1 MKSLN
6 GYTPE
11 YIKQVISER
20 FDVDVENIR
29 LFGSRIR
36 GDYGEYSDLDVAIIG
51 KECPDEYH
59 GMGLVLGGMEIELHW
74 LEEYEDG
81 YSWLVGLYENK

>member
-6 GYTPE
+6 GYSPE
-11 YIKQVISER
+11 YIKQLVSER

-36 GDYGEYSDLDVAIIG
+36 GDYGEYSDLDVAILC
-51 KECPDEYH
+51 ECPENEK
-59 GMGLVLGGMEIELHW
+59 GKGLYACNLEIELHW
-74 LEEYEDG
+74 TDELEQ
-81 YSWLVGLYENK
+81 SWLVDSI